1 MNLLTLPLMLW
12 LLGAP
17 PTGVKITGT
26 MLEKQ
31 RTLTR
36 AVELSLKSGPDWEN
50 AVKDRLKELK
60 YSIAR
65 WEIRGA
71 TLEIKVVPRN
81 VIRHVFIRGNWPLFE
96 TDIMRRIILRPG
108 TPLPPPGK
116 KRQELFESQVS
127 RIEDYLHREGYFDS
141 KIKVTLKGKKNAYTQ
156 DLIITL
162 NKGSSYKLGKLTI
175 KGNTHLKSEVIEKFF
190 RHSILFYE
198 RPFYMRQFRKD
209 KKSLVQHY
217 RKLGYYAVSVR
228 DNFDKL
234 YSLDRKN
241 RKVNITLMIKER
253 RKVEITFENRT
264 KAGLKELQDQ
274 LTFQE
279 SGTYDE
285 HEIQRSAQAIQ
296 HFYETKGFFN
306 AVVFAESHLLGTSGL
321 KVIYHIQVGQE
332 HRVGKI
338 LVQGN
343 TYFSASKIRDTVA
356 TKVFPKK
363 LAFFGLGSGGFITP
377 KQLKQDVER
386 IESLYKDAGF
396 QDSKIAVRVIYRK
409 MQGYSAGAA
418 SINAAEPR
426 AGGVVYVTV
435 VFTVKE
441 GHRVLVSSV
450 DYRGVTP
457 RIARKLAGLS
467 KVKKGIPFSKD
478 AISADLK
485 SYARYF
491 ANLGYP
497 YHTVTTEMNPD
508 KQKKGVVVAFTFKM
522 NKKVRFGP
530 IFIRGN
536 FKTRRAVVWGEIP
549 FKEGD
554 TFSLSAI
561 EEAGRN
567 LRSLGVFRSVRIR
580 FLGIEKQLEV
590 LPVVVE
596 LIERYDDWGELEIGG
611 GFSTDNLYFASLSY
625 KNKNLLGFAKSIEF
639 KGEAGAEILSGTVT
653 YQDSRF
659 LGTNLLFQIMAY
671 GRSEETV
678 RLGDI
683 LTYGSSVTLKKRWS
697 QRFQWF
703 LRYEIRHVAYKES
716 LYRVSG
722 GAGENAKVDFSTTTA
737 SFGPA
742 IVLDQRNNPLVPSK
756 GYRLSS
762 SIRIASRYLG
772 GDDDF
777 LHFNLAGQVFFRLPL
792 GLVLAQ
798 GIRYDHGIPIGQTNS
813 LPKVER
819 FFAGGDTTV
828 RGYEEDRLFAQMVR
842 TPMNPV
848 GGLYVYTLS
857 PLGGNIR
864 FISNTELQ
872 FPIWKKSPLLGMPIW
887 GALFFDSGYI
897 VNTYSGFETSTFHS
911 GYGGALRLVT
921 PVGVISLE
929 YGIPLNKVWN
939 TDPDGRF
946 HFNFGFIF

>member
-1 MNLLTLPLMLW
+1 MNLFSLQ
-12 LLGAP
+12 LLLILFTTQP
-17 PTGVKITGT
+17 SRVKISGT
-26 MLEKQ
+26 LLEKES
-31 RTLTR
+31 TLTK
-36 AVELSLKSGPDWEN
+36 AVELTLKNSKNWETE
-50 AVKDRLKELK
+50 VKDVLTDLK

-65 WEIRGA
+65 WEISGD
-71 TLEIKVVPRN
+71 TLIIKVVPQY

-108 TPLPPPGK
+108 TPLPGPGK
-116 KRQELFESQVS
+116 KRQELFESQTG

-141 KIKVTLKGKKNAYTQ
+141 KIKITLKGKKNSYTQ

-162 NKGSSYKLGKLTI
+162 NKGSSYKLGKLTV
-175 KGNTHLKSEVIEKFF
+175 KGNSHVKSSVIEKFF

-198 RPFYMRQFRKD
+198 RPFYKRQFRQD
-209 KKSLVQHY
+209 RKKLVQYY
-217 RKLGYYAVSVR
+217 RKLGFYAVSVR

-234 YSLDRKN
+234 YSLDRKK
-241 RKVNITLMIKER
+241 RTVNITLQIRER
-253 RKVEITFENRT
+253 RKVEVRFENRA
-264 KAGLKELQDQ
+264 KASLRELQEK
-274 LTFQE
+274 LTFLE

-285 HEIQRSAQAIQ
+285 HEIERSAKAIQ
-296 HFYETKGFFN
+296 HHYQTKGFFN
-306 AVVFAESHLLGTSGL
+306 AAVFAESHLLGSSGL

-332 HRVGKI
+332 HRVGSISVK
-338 LVQGN
+338 G
-343 TYFSASKIRDTVA
+343 TKHFSVSKIRSTIA

-386 IESLYKDAGF
+386 IEGLYREAGF
-396 QDSKIAVRVIYRK
+396 QDTKVTLKVLYPK
-409 MQGYSAGAA
+409 MKYAAGAA

-426 AGGVVYVTV
+426 TGGNVYVTV
-435 VFTVKE
+435 VFTITE
-441 GHRVLVSSV
+441 GRRVLVSGMNFKGISSAV
-450 DYRGVTP
+450 AQR
-457 RIARKLAGLS
+457 LAKMS
-467 KVKKGIPFSKD
+467 KVKKGVPFSKE
-478 AISADLK
+478 AISNDLK
-485 SYARYF
+485 TYARFF
-491 ANLGYP
+491 ANMGYP
-497 YHTVTTEMNPD
+497 YHSITTEMNPD
-508 KQKKGVVVAFTFKM
+508 NKKQGVMISYTITM
-522 NKKVRFGP
+522 NKRVRFGP
-530 IFIRGN
+530 TFFRGN
-536 FKTRRAVVWGEIP
+536 FKTRRSVVWGEIP

-554 TFSLSAI
+554 VFSLSKI

-567 LRSLGVFRSVRIR
+567 LRSLGIFRSVRIR
-580 FLGIEKQLEV
+580 FLGLEKQKEV

-596 LIERYDDWGELEIGG
+596 LIERYDDWGEMEIGG

-625 KNKNLLGFAKSIEF
+625 KNKNIFGFAKSIEF

-659 LGTNLLFQIMAY
+659 LGTNLLFQIMGY

-683 LTYGSSVTLKKRWS
+683 LTYGSSVTLKKSWS

-703 LRYEIRHVAYKES
+703 LRYEIRHVAYKEN
-716 LYRVSG
+716 LYRVSS
-722 GAGENAKVDFSTTTA
+722 GAGESSKVDFSTTTA

-742 IVLDQRNNPLVPSK
+742 VVLDRRNNPLVPSK

-762 SIRIASRYLG
+762 SVRLASRYLG

-777 LHFNLAGQVFFRLPL
+777 IHFNMAGQVFFRLPL

-798 GIRYDHGIPIGQTNS
+798 GLRYDHGIPIGNTNS

-828 RGYEEDRLFAQMVR
+828 RGYEEDRLFAQMVQ

-848 GGLYVYTLS
+848 GGLYVYNLS

-872 FPIWKKSPLLGMPIW
+872 FPIWKHSPLLGMPIW

-897 VNTYSGFETSTFHS
+897 VNTYSQFESSTFHS

-921 PVGVISLE
+921 PVGVISFE
-929 YGIPLNKVWN
+929 YGIPLNRVWN
-939 TDPDGRF
+939 TDPNGRF